1 MDDQEL
7 QHLLHENLRL
17 AKENNRMLTKM
28 HRYQRWQ
35 KASKVLY
42 WIILIAIALGAYYY
56 VKPYLMRVQDAYN
69 DIANSIETAGNA
81 ASNVQNFFN
90 GNKD

>member
-7 QHLLHENLRL
+7 QHLLNENLRL

-28 HRYQRWQ
+28 YKFQRWQ

-42 WIILIAIALGAYYY
+42 WIVLAAIALGAYYY
-56 VKPYLMRVQDAYN
+56 AKPYIDNIFTAYSSIRETFTELQDTFGGKT
-69 DIANSIETAGNA
+69 NS
-81 ASNVQNFFN
+81 Q
-90 GNKD
+90 